1 MQRETPIRLLL
12 IDDHAAFRQPLGYLL
27 DRQPDMTVVGQAGT
41 VADARELTGEADVAI
56 LDVGL
61 PDGSGLDL
69 MPSFRERAPRPQVLV
84 LTATED
90 PETHATAIEAGAA
103 GVLVKWVGIDEIV
116 AAVRR
121 VASGESL
128 MTRQEI
134 AEMLRLAGRARE
146 QRKEVRAAFSSL
158 TSREREVLEGLAEG
172 LSDKDLARQL
182 GISDHTARV
191 HVTNILGKLGV
202 DSRLQAVVKAV
213 RHGEVDMTVRRES

>member
-1 MQRETPIRLLL
+1 MQRESPIRLLL

-41 VADARELTGEADVAI
+41 LAEARAIEVEADVAV
-56 LDVGL
+56 LDVAL

-69 MPSFRERAPRPQVLV
+69 LPALRQRAPRPHIIV

-90 PETHATAIEAGAA
+90 ADTHATAIEAGAA
-103 GVLVKWVGIDEIV
+103 GVLMKWVGIDDIV

-121 VASGESL
+121 VATGESL
-128 MTRQEI
+128 LSRQEI
-134 AEMLRLAGRARE
+134 AEMLRLAGRTRE
-146 QRKEVRAAFSSL
+146 RLREVRDAFGRL
-158 TSREREVLEGLAEG
+158 TSREREVLTGLADG
-172 LSDKDLARQL
+172 LSDKDLARRL
-182 GISDHTARV
+182 GITDHTARV

-213 RHGEVDMTVRRES
+213 RHGEVDLGDR